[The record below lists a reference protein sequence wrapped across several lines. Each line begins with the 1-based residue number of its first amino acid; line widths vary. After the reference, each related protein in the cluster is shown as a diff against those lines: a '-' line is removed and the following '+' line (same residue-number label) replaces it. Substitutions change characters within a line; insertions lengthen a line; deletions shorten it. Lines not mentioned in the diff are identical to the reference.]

1 MLAFA
6 VDLLV
11 SLFRRRPCPRLVTC
25 SRFLTTLVRG
35 RTLPA
40 VVRSLGT
47 STAGA
52 CLANRLSLALGMLG
66 LTFCHQRT
74 YESLPHCGQWETSGQ
89 LVMGW
94 DCSAI

>member
-11 SLFRRRPCPRLVTC
+11 SVFRRRPWPRLVPC

-40 VVRSLGT
+40 VVRSVGT
-47 STAGA
+47 STADA

-66 LTFCHQRT
+66 LTFSLQRICS
-74 YESLPHCGQWETSGQ
+74 SLAVRPKGPC
-89 LVMGW
+89 
-94 DCSAI
+94 